1 MPDISKEQVY
11 DLARLA
17 GLRLDDARA
26 ETIASRLSGV
36 LGELDM
42 ITADDLAA
50 IEPTPIFTAGEK
62 MDG

>member
-1 MPDISKEQVY
+1 MPDISKKQVY
-11 DLARLA
+11 ELAQLA

-36 LGELDM
+36 LAELDM

-50 IEPTPIFTAGEK
+50 IEPAPIFTAGEK
-62 MDG
+62 THG